1 MLKFWPGD
9 LPIQNEKL
17 THILS
22 LTGRRKG
29 PFGRQMGIISHSEN
43 PNHGYVQWMGL
54 GYPLE
59 IPYYFAAGQ
68 GNKVTHSQRLPTLSK
83 LLYSPSVL

>member
-1 MLKFWPGD
+1 MMFFF
-9 LPIQNEKL
+9 
-17 THILS
+17 S

-54 GYPLE
+54 GYPVE
-59 IPYYFAAGQ
+59 IPYYCDAVQ
-68 GNKVTHSQRLPTLSK
+68 GNRVGTLKANSK
-83 LLYSPSVL
+83 LYDNLYI